1 MSQLSSCPKS
11 TAIEWV
17 ANKNL
22 ENCSALL
29 VYIRKT
35 MPTFRQKR
43 KGQIFPSLSNYFQ
56 KIIWV
61 TIPLPKR
68 LKPTYRSRRSYDK
81 GHFCIALSW
90 KWFQQGRSP
99 MYYKDN
105 PKHIRTRTVGSRYCW
120 RIRELLQSRFAKEN
134 PQEAR
139 SNVHP
144 SSKRRSWLRNL
155 SE

>member
-29 VYIRKT
+29 VYIGKT

-43 KGQIFPSLSNYFQ
+43 NFPLLSNYFQ
-56 KIIWV
+56 IIWV
-61 TIPLPKR
+61 IFPQKTK
-68 LKPTYRSRRSYDK
+68 TYLRYRRSYNK
-81 GHFCIALSW
+81 EHFCTTSSW

-120 RIRELLQSRFAKEN
+120 RIREFLQSRFAKEN

-144 SSKRRSWLRNL
+144 SSKRGSWLSNL
-155 SE
+155 TE